1 MVVLKL
7 AKRGTTKFESDKQE
21 QQVAAD
27 FGGKVVI
34 ASGALWG
41 SKGDV
46 VTDLF
51 LIECKT
57 TESSTYRLDYKKTWN
72 KIFKEATSRGLI
84 PLMVISV
91 SGDSY
96 VVYQHCVFDTLY
108 DQRVDGIK
116 LKINGSVS
124 TSSKSTAI
132 PLVNVIPSYTIYF
145 KEYMDTLTVCP
156 YEVFL
161 EYVRENHDVLKE
173 IFGW

>member
-1 MVVLKL
+1 MEVLEL
-7 AKRGTTKFESDKQE
+7 AKRGTTKFESNKQE

-27 FGGKVVI
+27 FDGRVVI

-57 TESSTYRLDYKKTWN
+57 TESSTYRLDYTKTWK
-72 KIFKEATSRGLI
+72 KIFKEATTRGLI

-96 VVYQHCVFDTLY
+96 VVYQHSIFDTLE
-108 DQRVDGIK
+108 DQRLDSTNLK
-116 LKINGSVS
+116 LRGYQVAMGNS
-124 TSSKSTAI
+124 TGI
-132 PLVNVIPSYTIYF
+132 PLPYKVPPYRIFFYS
-145 KEYMDTLTVCP
+145 KGDSLTVCP